1 MSKAQRRGAQR
12 RGTCQATGKRRFRD
26 HREATAILHRVRNVR
41 RRAKVEGLDSRRH
54 EERCYECESCH
65 GWHLTSWEQPDGR
78 RAPRRRLDPEVF
90 ELFVLRGL
98 AAGWVPA

>member
-1 MSKAQRRGAQR
+1 MRKAQRRGAQR
-12 RGTCQATGKRRFRD
+12 RGTCPATGKRRFRD
-26 HREATAILHRVRNVR
+26 HREAPAILHRVRNVR
-41 RRAKVEGLDSRRH
+41 RRAEAAGLDRRRP
-54 EERCYECESCH
+54 EARCYGCESCH
-65 GWHLTSWEQPDGR
+65 GWHLTSWEQPDRR